1 VQLNDDA
8 SAAALQTAF
17 RSETNPATRA
27 GAATPASNFER
38 LPMTAG
44 IRNDDADQLPW
55 KRMSWRRILKSK
67 SEQVKPFGCLRDPRP
82 DLSLRV
88 QHLTGE
94 RTGVVWVDDRG
105 DIFFNSPNEVVQVP
119 THWIV
124 GTYTT
129 GMSASDIEDDL
140 RSFLRERSRNWLID

>member
-1 VQLNDDA
+1 VHLSDDA
-8 SAAALQTAF
+8 PAVALQTPP
-17 RSETNPATRA
+17 RSENELVIRA
-27 GAATPASNFER
+27 GAATPASNLEGF
-38 LPMTAG
+38 PMTAATC
-44 IRNDDADQLPW
+44 NDADQLPW

-67 SEQVKPFGCLRDPRP
+67 SEQVKPFGCLRDPLP